1 MNKYINLIK
10 NTGLFALAN
19 LSTKLISF
27 VFLPIYTLYLT
38 TEEYAIIDL
47 SNVIQ
52 SLIWPILS
60 ISLSESLLRFCLDDK
75 YKKEDIFTNS
85 VIMIMPGIIIASI
98 GFSLIRFNNLFNE
111 YRYYLLAFY
120 IIVSINSFLSIF
132 VRTLEK
138 MKLIVINSI
147 LSCLLISI
155 FNVWFIVSLKM
166 GVKGYFYSIIIGNL
180 LSIISYLLL
189 GKLYYY
195 YNIKKFNRRICKEL
209 LKYSLPM
216 IPNAIFWWINSGLD
230 RFALTTLI
238 GLSSVGLYSV
248 SSKISSSLSI
258 FTNIFSQAWN
268 MSAFKE
274 HGNKDYDSFYSN
286 IFNTYNTILI
296 IITILVILFSKAIAT
311 FMFANDFYEAWEY
324 IPFLTIAFYF
334 NGINV
339 FLGSIFTANKKTN
352 VIFYTTGLGAFF
364 NIIFNYVFIRMFGI
378 IGAAFA
384 TAISNMIVCIAR
396 FVKCR
401 KYIQLKIRTVQLC
414 FVIVLLCISSILRI
428 KYNLYINIL
437 FSLVVILL
445 DILYFVNYIKKERNK
460 L

>member
-1 MNKYINLIK
+1 M
-10 NTGLFALAN
+10 
-19 LSTKLISF
+19 
-27 VFLPIYTLYLT
+27 
-38 TEEYAIIDL
+38 
-47 SNVIQ
+47 
-52 SLIWPILS
+52 
-60 ISLSESLLRFCLDDK
+60 
-75 YKKEDIFTNS
+75 
-85 VIMIMPGIIIASI
+85 
-98 GFSLIRFNNLFNE
+98 
-111 YRYYLLAFY
+111 
-120 IIVSINSFLSIF
+120 
-132 VRTLEK
+132 
-138 MKLIVINSI
+138 
-147 LSCLLISI
+147 
-155 FNVWFIVSLKM
+155 
-166 GVKGYFYSIIIGNL
+166 
-180 LSIISYLLL
+180 
-189 GKLYYY
+189 
-195 YNIKKFNRRICKEL
+195 
-209 LKYSLPM
+209 
-216 IPNAIFWWINSGLD
+216 
-230 RFALTTLI
+230 I

-445 DILYFVNYIKKERNK
+445 DILCFVNYIKKERNK